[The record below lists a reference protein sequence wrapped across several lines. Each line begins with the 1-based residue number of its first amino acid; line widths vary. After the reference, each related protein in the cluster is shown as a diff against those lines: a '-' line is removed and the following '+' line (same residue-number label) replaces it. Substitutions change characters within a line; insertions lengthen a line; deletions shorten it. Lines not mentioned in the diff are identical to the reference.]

1 MFRNFWVGSDG
12 EFVFYSHIYFSF
24 FDCEVKRF
32 NFRFFNKGKV
42 KGGGGGVWK
51 VIHKLTLTINRPKKL
66 SNKSNFF

>member
-32 NFRFFNKGKV
+32 NFRFLIKEKWMV
-42 KGGGGGVWK
+42 GGGGGVEGDSQANTYYQQTK
-51 VIHKLTLTINRPKKL
+51 ETVKQI
-66 SNKSNFF
+66 

>member
-42 KGGGGGVWK
+42 KGGGGGGVEGDSQANTYYQQTK
-51 VIHKLTLTINRPKKL
+51 ETVKQI
-66 SNKSNFF
+66 